1 MLARKIGAT
10 HRVLAVASFRS
21 VWMPSAI
28 HAVDT
33 AVCPWISGVAVSDGI
48 RCRSESGGGMSS
60 SSKTSIN
67 NGVIKSWR
75 LWQSGFTLIELMVT
89 VAVLAILAVVAV
101 PGMTMLINGNRLSGM
116 NDELTASVQ
125 LARSEAIRRN
135 APVTM
140 CGSANGTA
148 CAVTAEWNRWIV
160 LGRDNATGTD
170 QVIRDNDAIGPV
182 EVSGPAAGIVFR
194 PSGRIDAEAQLTACV
209 PTTSPNQNQRVITVM
224 ISGGIRTARNDGGG
238 NCP

>member
-1 MLARKIGAT
+1 MTGYRRYQ
-10 HRVLAVASFRS
+10 RV
-21 VWMPSAI
+21 
-28 HAVDT
+28 
-33 AVCPWISGVAVSDGI
+33 
-48 RCRSESGGGMSS
+48 GGNMRS
-60 SSKTSIN
+60 SSKTFIS
-67 NGVIKSWR
+67 GKADSFGSPR
-75 LWQSGFTLIELMVT
+75 QSGFTLIELMVT
-89 VAVLAILAVVAV
+89 MAVLAILAVVAV

-140 CGSANGTA
+140 CGSADGTTCAAGTA
-148 CAVTAEWNRWIV
+148 WNRWIV
-160 LGRDNATGTD
+160 LGRDNTSGNN

-182 EVSGPAAGIVFR
+182 QVTGPAAGIVFR
-194 PSGRIDAEAQLTACV
+194 PSGRIGAEAQLTACV